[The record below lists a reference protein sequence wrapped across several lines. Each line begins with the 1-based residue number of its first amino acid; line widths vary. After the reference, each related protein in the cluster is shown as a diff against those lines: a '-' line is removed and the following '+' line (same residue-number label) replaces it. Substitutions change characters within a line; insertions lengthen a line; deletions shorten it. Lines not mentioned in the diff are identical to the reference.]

1 MTKHRLVA
9 AGAVIALLVAAL
21 IWFGR
26 AGGDS
31 KAAAGAPPLP
41 QVLAAA
47 AITREHAPRSTY
59 NGALAAV
66 QSVELKPRVSGY
78 VAEVSVPEGQ
88 LVRRGQ
94 RLFLIDPAPFRARL
108 DVARAATREA
118 RARLGLAHAENTRA
132 AQLVAEGVS
141 AQERADQAR
150 AALAERQ
157 AQLASAEAAER
168 IAALDLA
175 YASVEAPISGRVGKI
190 LVTRGNLVAG
200 GEAAT
205 PLTTIVSVDPLYV
218 DFNVDE
224 ATYLAALAESR
235 ARGTVAR
242 LPVQVQLENGSRR
255 SARLDF
261 IGNRLDR
268 GTGTIAARAL
278 LPNPGGALAP
288 GLFAEVEL
296 AIGSPRP
303 AVLVSDLAIGAEQG
317 RRFVLVLGPNN
328 TTQYR
333 PVKVGGVVD
342 GLRVIEDGLRP
353 GERVVVKGLA
363 GPGMKVNPKLVP
375 MPAQA
380 REASAVG
387 PREAAR

>member
-21 IWFGR
+21 FWFGR
-26 AGGDS
+26 TGEGE
-31 KAAAGAPPLP
+31 AAAAAPQPP

-47 AITREHAPRSTY
+47 AVTRDHAPRSTY
-59 NGALAAV
+59 NGTLAAV

-78 VAEVSVPEGQ
+78 VAEVRVPEGQ

-108 DVARAATREA
+108 DGARGATREA
-118 RARLGLAHAENTRA
+118 RARLGLARAENTRA
-132 AQLVAEGVS
+132 ARLVAEGVS

-168 IAALDLA
+168 LAALDLA

-200 GEAAT
+200 GEAAS

-224 ATYLAALAESR
+224 ATYLAALAGSR
-235 ARGTVAR
+235 TRGPAAR
-242 LPVQVQLENGSRR
+242 LPVHVRLEDGSVR

-268 GTGTIAARAL
+268 GTGTIAVRAV
-278 LPNPGGALAP
+278 LPNPSGALTP

-296 AIGSPRP
+296 AVGSPRP

-317 RRFVLVLGPNN
+317 RRYVLVLGPDNM
-328 TTQYR
+328 TQYR
-333 PVKVGGVVD
+333 PVKIGGLVD
-342 GLRVIEDGLRP
+342 GLRVVEEGLRP
-353 GERVVVKGLA
+353 GERVIVKGLA
-363 GPGMKVNPKLVP
+363 GPGMKVNPRLVP
-375 MPAQA
+375 MPTQKGNAAATQ
-380 REASAVG
+380 
-387 PREAAR
+387 EAAR